1 MNEAYYGLAV
11 IADVSGEIIMADF
24 AKVLTELQQERTRLD
39 QAIQAIGRL
48 VRRDDTTIRR
58 TKRNRPKRRL
68 SAAARNKIAVAQ
80 RARWAKW
87 KSNQGKKAA

>member
-1 MNEAYYGLAV
+1 
-11 IADVSGEIIMADF
+11 MADF
-24 AKVLTELQQERTRLD
+24 AKVLTELQQERSRLD

-48 VRRDDTTIRR
+48 VGRDDDTKIRSAKEN
-58 TKRNRPKRRL
+58 TPKRRL
-68 SAAARNKIAVAQ
+68 SAAARKRIAVAQ

>member
-1 MNEAYYGLAV
+1 
-11 IADVSGEIIMADF
+11 MADF
-24 AKVLTELQQERTRLD
+24 AKVLTELQQERIRLD

-48 VRRDDTTIRR
+48 VGRNDPKIRG
-58 TKRNRPKRRL
+58 TKENRPKRRL
-68 SAAARNKIAVAQ
+68 SAAARKRIAVAQ

>member
-1 MNEAYYGLAV
+1 
-11 IADVSGEIIMADF
+11 MADF
-24 AKVLTELQQERTRLD
+24 AKVLTELQEERSRLD

-48 VRRDDTTIRR
+48 VGRDDTKIRSA
-58 TKRNRPKRRL
+58 KENRPKRRL
-68 SAAARNKIAVAQ
+68 SVAARKRIAVAQ

>member
-1 MNEAYYGLAV
+1 
-11 IADVSGEIIMADF
+11 MADF

-48 VRRDDTTIRR
+48 VERDDTKIRKMKE
-58 TKRNRPKRRL
+58 TQPKRRL
-68 SAAARNKIAVAQ
+68 SAAARKRIAVAQ

-87 KSNQGKKAA
+87 KSNQGKKVA